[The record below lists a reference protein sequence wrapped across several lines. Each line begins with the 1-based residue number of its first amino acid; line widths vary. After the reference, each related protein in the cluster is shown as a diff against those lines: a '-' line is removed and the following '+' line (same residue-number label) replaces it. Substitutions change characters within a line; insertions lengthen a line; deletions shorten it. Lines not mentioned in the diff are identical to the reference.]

1 MRTGPCACS
10 VAAVISTL
18 RSLCFLLLTGCTE
31 VTVNLQDSC
40 VNVYLEAEL
49 TVDDVEKMPLPKR
62 VDPSVGIEPV
72 ARPPVVLE
80 L

>member
-1 MRTGPCACS
+1 MLCGRTMYLGRCALS
-10 VAAVISTL
+10 GL
-18 RSLCFLLLTGCTE
+18 LLLTGCTE

-49 TVDDVEKMPLPKR
+49 TVDDVEKMPLPER
-62 VDPSVGIEPV
+62 VDPSVGVEPV
-72 ARPPVVLE
+72 ARPAVVLE

>member
-1 MRTGPCACS
+1 MRTGPCACLA
-10 VAAVISTL
+10 AAVISTL

-31 VTVNLQDSC
+31 VTVILQDSC

-49 TVDDVEKMPLPKR
+49 TVDDVEKMPLPEG
-62 VDPSVGIEPV
+62 VDPSVGIQPV
-72 ARPPVVLE
+72 TRPAVVLE